1 MLPTESLEAKLFV
14 TNKDIGFL
22 QNNYLVKQEKNESL
36 PVDIRID
43 SFPYS
48 EYGDVKGKIAW
59 IGSDALAPTEER
71 PFYHFPVKVKLE
83 DQKLTVRKSTTQL
96 SLQSGMSISASIKV
110 RDRPIISLITDRF
123 TQQIDN
129 LKFLRD

>member
-1 MLPTESLEAKLFV
+1 MPSDNLEAKLFV
-14 TNKDIGFL
+14 TNRDIGFL
-22 QNNYLVKQEKNESL
+22 QNNYIVKKEKDESL

-48 EYGDVKGKIAW
+48 EYGDVKGEIDW

-71 PFYHFPVKVKLE
+71 PYYHFPVKVKLD
-83 DQKLTVRKSTTQL
+83 DQKLKVRKSDTQL

-123 TQQIDN
+123 TQQIEN
-129 LKFLRD
+129 LKYLRD